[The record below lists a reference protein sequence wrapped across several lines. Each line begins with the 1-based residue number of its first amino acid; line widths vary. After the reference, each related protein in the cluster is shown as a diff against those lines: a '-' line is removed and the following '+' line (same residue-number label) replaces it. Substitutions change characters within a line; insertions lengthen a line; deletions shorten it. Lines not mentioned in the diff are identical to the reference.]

1 MVECLLHAQSG
12 AGSPS
17 AHPCSPCTGEG
28 ERPRESQALAE
39 LEHRTEAKGQC
50 FQEPFCTDGHL
61 CLTSELGFFLP
72 MARGFRKR
80 PRLMKAR
87 DSDYCCLRLFAFP
100 GELFRLPLVWD
111 PSAVPSGLLAG
122 LTSTCL

>member
-1 MVECLLHAQSG
+1 MNVCYMPKAGLGRPLPTHVPLAQER
-12 AGSPS
+12 GSAPE
-17 AHPCSPCTGEG
+17 SPRHWQNLSIG
-28 ERPRESQALAE
+28 PRLRASVS
-39 LEHRTEAKGQC
+39 
-50 FQEPFCTDGHL
+50 QEPFCTDGHL